1 MSKQSLA
8 EILADQLDQ
17 IDELGGP
24 ERHQLVQV
32 IGRDAYEALI
42 TKPKGADVVSRWLG
56 ASGKAK
62 APATRALALQIARTA
77 DKPELVKRIEREI
90 GDAFDDGFNAP
101 TKGQV
106 DKHRAA
112 ADQRRNGQRVTYEKP
127 KGTSASMLADLARSD
142 DASKYIK
149 ARQSH

>member
-1 MSKQSLA
+1 MSDKQSLGEMLQQA
-8 EILADQLDQ
+8 LDA
-17 IDELGGP
+17 IDEVGGP

-42 TKPKGADVVSRWLG
+42 AKPKGADVVSRWLD

-90 GDAFDDGFNAP
+90 GDAFDDGSDAP

-106 DKHRAA
+106 DKHARRRSET
-112 ADQRRNGQRVTYEKP
+112 QRT
-127 KGTSASMLADLARSD
+127 ARGV
-142 DASKYIK
+142 
-149 ARQSH
+149 

>member
-42 TKPKGADVVSRWLG
+42 TKPKGADVVSRWLD

-62 APATRALALQIARTA
+62 APATKALSVAIARAA

-90 GDAFDDGFNAP
+90 GDAFDDGSA
-101 TKGQV
+101 
-106 DKHRAA
+106 RA
-112 ADQRRNGQRVTYEKP
+112 
-127 KGTSASMLADLARSD
+127 
-142 DASKYIK
+142 
-149 ARQSH
+149 H